1 MPSKLNKIDQFQKDW
16 DKFDFTD
23 MPDYINKDDL
33 YIQMKIWVRNER
45 QRKYYTK
52 SISSFINNKI
62 KDHKPDDDDDSMVR
76 YAEKREKERAEYDR
90 RRKDAE
96 GI

>member
-23 MPDYINKDDL
+23 MPDYIDKDGL
-33 YIQMKIWVRNER
+33 YLEMKGWVRNLPA
-45 QRKYYTK
+45 KSYYTK
-52 SISSFINNKI
+52 SIISFINNKI
-62 KDHKPDDDDDSMVR
+62 KDHKPDDDDDSMLR

-90 RRKDAE
+90 RRKEAE